1 MAPSSGE
8 RRSGQRRQLPRSRWQ
23 QWPSLLASAVLGV
36 VVAVLLQSIAADAP
50 PQAWAAGLVAR
61 VPQPSVGPQQL
72 PRFTAAEAAALRDE
86 AEALTPAAVVLDE
99 RAGLRWRPLLGELTA
114 AAVDPATPES
124 VRSDLHATCVALER
138 LGL

>member
-23 QWPSLLASAVLGV
+23 QWPSLLASAALGV
-36 VVAVLLQSIAADAP
+36 VVAVLMQSIAADAP
-50 PQAWAAGLVAR
+50 PQAWAASLAAR
-61 VPQPSVGPQQL
+61 VPPPSVGSQQL

-86 AEALTPAAVVLDE
+86 AEALTPTAVVLDE
-99 RAGLRWRPLLGELTA
+99 RAGLRWRPLLADLTT
-114 AAVDPATPES
+114 AAVDPATPAS
-124 VRSDLHATCVALER
+124 VRSDLHATCAALER

>member
-23 QWPSLLASAVLGV
+23 QRPSLLASAVLGV

-50 PQAWAAGLVAR
+50 PQAWAAGR
-61 VPQPSVGPQQL
+61 RGPG
-72 PRFTAAEAAALRDE
+72 AAAVGR
-86 AEALTPAAVVLDE
+86 AAAAAAVHRRRGGRAARRAQALTPAAVVLDE
-99 RAGLRWRPLLGELTA
+99 RAGLRWRPLPGELTA
-114 AAVDPATPES
+114 AAVDPATPEP
-124 VRSDLHATCVALER
+124 VRSDLHATCAALER